1 MSRKHDYYFKK
12 WQCLIK
18 EYQTSGMTVVEW
30 CAANGVSKHQY
41 YYWLSKIRT
50 ECYEEAVTQLPAVKA
65 NNKTATP
72 MQLQEGTFV
81 EIMPETVNVVPKQ
94 TNHVQPVAVVQTG
107 GVRIEIMPDAPAS
120 FIRHLLEAA
129 PLVEQRTLYCR

>member
-81 EIMPETVNVVPKQ
+81 EISKRQIACVQAVQNPNVILGGLTDPR
-94 TNHVQPVAVVQTG
+94 VVKLAQVLQLLGKEITG
-107 GVRIEIMPDAPAS
+107 GAY
-120 FIRHLLEAA
+120 
-129 PLVEQRTLYCR
+129 EQQA